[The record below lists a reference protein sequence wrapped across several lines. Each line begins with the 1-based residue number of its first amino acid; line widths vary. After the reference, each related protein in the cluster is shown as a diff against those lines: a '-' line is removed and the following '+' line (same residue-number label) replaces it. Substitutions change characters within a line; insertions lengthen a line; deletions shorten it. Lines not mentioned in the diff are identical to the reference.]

1 MEHRTSTAEQVS
13 ELLRSEHEQIEGM
26 LTEVI
31 ESTGAARDSAFM
43 ALERFM
49 AAHEAA
55 EETFIHSLEGSPVAQ
70 ERVRE
75 EENAGQLMARLEAM
89 DSATEAFED
98 AFAEFATSVKTHAEA
113 EEHEELPKLTRKASP
128 EELGMMYD
136 ALQRVPQLAGQP
148 DGPMEPGADF
158 ASMLAGAKAKFA
170 ELRD

>member
-75 EENAGQLMARLEAM
+75 EE
-89 DSATEAFED
+89 
-98 AFAEFATSVKTHAEA
+98 K
-113 EEHEELPKLTRKASP
+113 
-128 EELGMMYD
+128 
-136 ALQRVPQLAGQP
+136 
-148 DGPMEPGADF
+148 
-158 ASMLAGAKAKFA
+158 
-170 ELRD
+170 